1 MPNPNK
7 PDKNDK
13 PETIK
18 PGDILVVPSLQEV
31 RKQKIPG
38 SKKRIEAKL
47 DLLISLVSQIL
58 NKETSIMATLDDLLA
73 GVAAE
78 STVIDSVEQLL
89 TNLSA
94 MIAAAGTN
102 PAKLQAVQDAIT
114 LNTNRLTAAVVALK
128 KGMKL
133 DKDGK
138 EGGAGFFLA
147 MAHWQL
153 GDKEQARMCY
163 SQAVQWMEN
172 NEADDPEELCRF
184 RDEAAALL
192 RLKVP
197 KD

>member
-47 DLLISLVSQIL
+47 DLLISLVSQML

-89 TNLSA
+89 TNLSTLLA
-94 MIAAAGTN
+94 NAGTN

-114 LNTNRLTAAVVALK
+114 ANTNRLTAAVVANTPV
-128 KGMKL
+128 
-133 DKDGK
+133 
-138 EGGAGFFLA
+138 AT
-147 MAHWQL
+147 
-153 GDKEQARMCY
+153 
-163 SQAVQWMEN
+163 
-172 NEADDPEELCRF
+172 P
-184 RDEAAALL
+184 
-192 RLKVP
+192 P
-197 KD
+197 TP